1 MPEAA
6 PKRLN
11 DPRDTFSSVERAFE
25 IVTLIADSEHDLS
38 LSAVARHLDVNKAIA
53 DKLLNSLIKIGLV
66 WRDGVTQTFHL
77 TYRISNL
84 GLKRLQQGR
93 LLDLCSSELRQLANE
108 TGELIR
114 LALVERAEAITWVYA
129 AVGQKRALQIAPNYT
144 LEIGLHAHAAG
155 KAWLCTLP
163 FERAWELMLKGGM
176 EEYTPH
182 TLTGRSALKTEL
194 REAFDR
200 GFAVSC
206 DESEVGVGAVAA
218 PIWAPTIDGKAE
230 CVGSVSL
237 GAPSHRMTREQFIAV
252 GPRVVES
259 ADRLGRQ
266 WPIDDR
272 IRMNVTTL
280 Y

>member
-1 MPEAA
+1 MTEAA
-6 PKRLN
+6 TKRLA
-11 DPRDTFSSVERAFE
+11 DQRDTFSSVERAFD
-25 IVTLIADSEHDLS
+25 IVALIADSDGGPS
-38 LSAVARHLDVNKAIA
+38 LSAVARHLDVNKSIA
-53 DKLLNSLIKIGLV
+53 DKLLNSLVKVGLV
-66 WRDGVTQTFHL
+66 WRDDVTQTFHL

-155 KAWLCTLP
+155 KAWVCTLP
-163 FERAWELMLKGGM
+163 FDRAWELMKRGGL
-176 EEYTPH
+176 EKHTPH
-182 TLTGRSALKTEL
+182 TLTRRSELEAEL
-194 REAFDR
+194 REAFAR
-200 GFAVSC
+200 GYAVSC
-206 DESEVGVGAVAA
+206 DESEIGVGAVAA
-218 PIWAPTIDGKAE
+218 PIWAPTLDGKAE

-237 GAPSHRMTREQFIAV
+237 GAPSHRMSREQFIAV

-266 WPIDDR
+266 WPIDER
-272 IRMNVTTL
+272 IRMNVSTL